1 MRFLR
6 SALKYFAF
14 FVLGL
19 VTCAFVGVGAVTY
32 YAVDYLT
39 QNPSASPV
47 QNKPYPVARAS
58 LAPELKTSDTPAAAT
73 SEIIPASSKENF
85 RSAFNTSRSFMET
98 SAQMS
103 SLMQKLEKVSMPPLC
118 PSLCDASAMDQEQLK
133 TDRVAYLEK
142 YLHSEGTRALQDPEF
157 RLLTDD
163 IGRIYH
169 LVQPAQKIL
178 KKIDRLKA
186 QQEKPEGASATD
198 KLLITAEIQGTLLSE
213 FYGFVNHVEQMKVE
227 DGKMK
232 LIRDLRRTCHK
243 GMPVKQLISECD
255 SILSR

>member
-6 SALKYFAF
+6 SSLKYFAF

-19 VTCAFVGVGAVTY
+19 VTCAFVGIGAVTY

-47 QNKPYPVARAS
+47 QKKPYPVAKAS
-58 LAPELKTSDTPAAAT
+58 LAPELKAPEASPAN
-73 SEIIPASSKENF
+73 ELIPESSKENF

-103 SLMQKLEKVSMPPLC
+103 HLMQQLEKVSMPPLC
-118 PSLCDASAMDQEQLK
+118 PSLCDASAMDKEQLK

-142 YLHSEGTRALQDPEF
+142 YLRSEGTRALQDPEF
-157 RLLTDD
+157 RLLMDD

-169 LVQPAQKIL
+169 LIQPAQKIM
-178 KKIDRLKA
+178 KKMDRLKA
-186 QQEKPEGASATD
+186 RQERPEGASTTD

-213 FYGFVNHVEQMKVE
+213 FYGFANHVERLKAE

-232 LIRDLRRTCHK
+232 HIRDLRRACHK
-243 GMPVKQLISECD
+243 GKPVKQLISECD
-255 SILSR
+255 SILSRQ

>member
-39 QNPSASPV
+39 QNPSAPPV
-47 QNKPYPVARAS
+47 QKKPYPIAKAS
-58 LAPELKTSDTPAAAT
+58 LTPELKTPAAPAPGDF
-73 SEIIPASSKENF
+73 IPESSKENF
-85 RSAFNTSRSFMET
+85 RSAFNTSRSFMKNSEQI
-98 SAQMS
+98 SHLIKQ
-103 SLMQKLEKVSMPPLC
+103 LEKAPLPPLC
-118 PSLCDASAMDQEQLK
+118 PSLCDTSAMDKEQLK
-133 TDRVAYLEK
+133 TDRVVYLEQ
-142 YLHSEGTRALQDPEF
+142 YLRSEGTRALQDPEF
-157 RLLTDD
+157 RLLMDN

-169 LVQPAQKIL
+169 LIQPAQKIL

-186 QQEKPEGASATD
+186 QQEKPEGASTTD

-213 FYGFVNHVEQMKVE
+213 FYGFVNHVEQVKAE
-227 DGKMK
+227 DSKMK
-232 LIRDLRRTCHK
+232 LIRDLRRACHK
-243 GMPVKQLISECD
+243 GKPVKQLISECD